1 MCPVHGIVFTKGQS
15 LVQLFFCDLFYFMD
29 GIIVASYT
37 DDTTS
42 YSRNNKND
50 FKLILTSFMKAVVH
64 ASLFFQK
71 KKQKKTDTYFIIIA
85 N

>member
-1 MCPVHGIVFTKGQS
+1 
-15 LVQLFFCDLFYFMD
+15 MD

-71 KKQKKTDTYFIIIA
+71 KTKKTDTYFIIIA